1 MEEKKEVEDSTEA
14 AEAAPKTEKVL
25 DIVEELAK
33 AKKDAWTVTLHEYAD
48 RLKAAYER
56 EKAAFDEAV
65 ASWKEHYELLDKEHV
80 RLQFDH
86 QMLCATIDLFRTTP
100 VRHASTDIYVEP
112 RLWGIL
118 PEMAIILRQKP
129 DRERGAYLC
138 ELMLSDRP
146 IRPMAYSI
154 ATDIVL
160 GALRFGVPDGATKGV
175 SHA

>member
-14 AEAAPKTEKVL
+14 AEAASEPEKVM
-25 DIVEELAK
+25 DIVEELLEWK
-33 AKKDAWTVTLHEYAD
+33 TDVMNVTLHDYAN
-48 RLKAAYER
+48 RLKAAHER

-80 RLQFDH
+80 RLQLDH
-86 QMLCATIDLFRTTP
+86 QMLCATIDLFRATP
-100 VRHASTDIYVEP
+100 VRHACTDIYVEP
-112 RLWGIL
+112 RLWGLL
-118 PEMAIILRQKP
+118 PEMAIILRQKSN
-129 DRERGAYLC
+129 RERGAYLC

-160 GALRFGVPDGATKGV
+160 GVLRFGVPDGATKGGG
-175 SHA
+175 HA